1 MGNSFSKAASKT
13 KPSRI
18 PASGQKPIAQQVAE
32 RGGRPAEPMPKASET
47 KSDAIMRDAQDP
59 TFARNLA
66 ALGQVRVPGKGM
78 PTLRTDNPMLGILQ
92 ERQRVDDAAAA
103 GISTPNLLSARGL
116 SNLFDDRKECRT
128 QGELDDLAKEYG
140 MDPKLVEELARH
152 INSPSIGTVLKS
164 SDPNEQ
170 DRHVAKWVDPP
181 LSSPE
186 PPRLE
191 GR

>member
-1 MGNSFSKAASKT
+1 MGNSFSKAASKA

-18 PASGQKPIAQQVAE
+18 PAFGQKPIGHQVAE
-32 RGGRPAEPMPKASET
+32 RGGRPAEPMPQASET
-47 KSDAIMRDAQDP
+47 KSEAIMRDAQDP

-78 PTLRTDNPMLGILQ
+78 PTLRTDNPMLGILE
-92 ERQRVDDAAAA
+92 ERRRIDDTAAA
-103 GISTPNLLSARGL
+103 GITTPNLLSARGL

-128 QGELDDLAKEYG
+128 REELDELATEYG
-140 MDPKLVEELARH
+140 MDPRLVEDLARH
-152 INSPSIGTVLKS
+152 INSPSIGIVLPS

-170 DRHVAKWVDPP
+170 ERQVAKWVDPP

-186 PPRLE
+186 LPHPE